1 MNIKLEKYNIMETDA
16 TTNWIILPVKPLNQA
31 KTRLAEVLTKQQRQ
45 NLAFHLFENTM
56 QILSKISSQLAN
68 YHILLISA
76 DHSLLQEAHKYNVY
90 TLFDTD
96 FAGENDSVRRLNK
109 ALHRATQWC
118 TSQFKVASLLVIP
131 SDLPYLQIQDLIQ
144 LFELAASIP
153 NSEKIIINP
162 DQSQTGTNAI
172 FLQLASL
179 TDFKFHFGPDSFK
192 KHQEQALVLGVKMQI
207 MQLPGLSFDLDY
219 GRDFQALNTTLQLAL
234 TINNQDFRSDP

>member
-1 MNIKLEKYNIMETDA
+1 METSA
-16 TTNWIILPVKPLNQA
+16 ATNWIVLPVKPLNRA

-45 NLAFHLFENTM
+45 NLAFHLFENTL
-56 QILSKISSQLAN
+56 QILSKISNQLAN

-109 ALHRATQWC
+109 ALQRATQWC
-118 TSQFKVASLLVIP
+118 ASQFKVASLLIIP
-131 SDLPYLQIQDLIQ
+131 SDLPYLQLQDLIQ

-162 DQSQTGTNAI
+162 DRNQTGTNAI
-172 FLQLASL
+172 FLQLTSL

-192 KHQEQALVLGVKMQI
+192 KHQEQAQALGVKTQV

-219 GRDFQALNTTLQLAL
+219 DRDFQDLSTALQLAL
-234 TINNQDFRSDP
+234 IINKDKDKQDFGPEIQNPSK